1 MPPLEPEWKTR
12 KERIDK
18 RLTAFASAWKI
29 IPFRADL
36 NPADLDGCAVEEFPT
51 DHGPADYALFVRGQ
65 FLGVIEGKRVGV
77 NPQNVLEQAKRYSR
91 GATVHGG
98 DNWNGFRVDYEAVA
112 IKSDVRMNGA
122 FLKAGE
128 EVGLIDPVTGREH
141 RDELEDERAFPSEEI
156 ERRITAPQSNR

>member
-77 NPQNVLEQAKRYSR
+77 NPQNALEQAKRYSR
-91 GATVHGG
+91 GATMHGSG
-98 DNWNGFRVDYEAVA
+98 NWNGFRVPFLFATNGE
-112 IKSDVRMNGA
+112 IIWFTDVRR
-122 FLKAGE
+122 
-128 EVGLIDPVTGREH
+128 DQPVSRPLAQFHTPAALA
-141 RDELEDERAFPSEEI
+141 ELFALDSQRSHA
-156 ERRITAPQSNR
+156 